1 MKQEKSSIQ
10 IDFILKKSNQVNL
23 EYLNLNE
30 ASN

>member
-1 MKQEKSSIQ
+1 MKQEKSSIL